1 MKILWFY
8 QILLR
13 SKLIFQTK
21 FSWSSFQP
29 CPVAVMSFTGSSFMA
44 LFRSAKI
51 SNLERFI
58 FLAKVSSLVHSELL
72 CVFIEMLELP

>member
-1 MKILWFY
+1 
-8 QILLR
+8 
-13 SKLIFQTK
+13 
-21 FSWSSFQP
+21 
-29 CPVAVMSFTGSSFMA
+29 MA